1 MKRNGKWY
9 GLYYQMIFF
18 SAVYKIVLFSI
29 HFSFYYFICIFKISY
44 AYMIDMTSRLTLYTH
59 LPTLLNLPPTKYHS
73 TGIIFVK
80 KCNSGKP
87 YYWLTWRLKQIT
99 FKKFFLNSPK
109 IGLRFLSK
117 YWFLA
122 NIYIFIHGKKSR
134 FLLQYSLSFSAYF
147 VPQSLNKNETLRF
160 VWME

>member
-87 YYWLTWRLKQIT
+87 YYWLT
-99 FKKFFLNSPK
+99 
-109 IGLRFLSK
+109 
-117 YWFLA
+117 
-122 NIYIFIHGKKSR
+122 
-134 FLLQYSLSFSAYF
+134 
-147 VPQSLNKNETLRF
+147 
-160 VWME
+160 